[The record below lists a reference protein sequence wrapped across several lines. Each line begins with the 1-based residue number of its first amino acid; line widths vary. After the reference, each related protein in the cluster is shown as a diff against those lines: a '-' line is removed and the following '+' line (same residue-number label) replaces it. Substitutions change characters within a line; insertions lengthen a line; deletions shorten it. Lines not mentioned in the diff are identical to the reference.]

1 MQALLEIP
9 VGQFSLIIYGV
20 LGKRVV
26 FGVARFLHYT
36 CVTTRMISPLYAI
49 VSVNVTKK
57 SM

>member
-9 VGQFSLIIYGV
+9 VGQFSLIRYDAM
-20 LGKRVV
+20 GKRVV
-26 FGVARFLHYT
+26 FLVARVLHYT
-36 CVTTRMISPLYAI
+36 CVTTRMMSPLYVI